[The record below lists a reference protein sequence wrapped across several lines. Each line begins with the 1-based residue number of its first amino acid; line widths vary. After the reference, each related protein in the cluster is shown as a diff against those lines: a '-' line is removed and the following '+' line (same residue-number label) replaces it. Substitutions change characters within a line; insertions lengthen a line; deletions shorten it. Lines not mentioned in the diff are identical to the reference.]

1 MSAASMNRVLACSA
15 MAMAGL
21 LGGGALLAFYAFL
34 IAEPFALVRLD
45 LSETWL
51 LLMDAVLS
59 LLFFVQHSGMV
70 RQSFRAWLA
79 QTVPRAY
86 HPATYAMASGL
97 ALVTLVVLWQASP
110 TAIFAI
116 HGPLRWLL
124 RAFALLAS
132 AGVLW
137 GMLALG
143 GSDALGWQPIVSDLD
158 GRPPKPPCFVVR
170 GPYLWVRHPLYL
182 FSLILIWATPDMS
195 SDRLLFNVL
204 WTSWI
209 VLGSYLEERDL
220 VAEFGE
226 RYQAYQQTVPMLLP
240 WRGKTG
246 RTL

>member
-1 MSAASMNRVLACSA
+1 MSAASMNRVPACSA

-34 IAEPFALVRLD
+34 IAGPFALVRLD

-51 LLMDAVLS
+51 LFMDAVLS

-86 HPATYAMASGL
+86 HPAT
-97 ALVTLVVLWQASP
+97 
-110 TAIFAI
+110 
-116 HGPLRWLL
+116 
-124 RAFALLAS
+124 
-132 AGVLW
+132 
-137 GMLALG
+137 
-143 GSDALGWQPIVSDLD
+143 
-158 GRPPKPPCFVVR
+158 C
-170 GPYLWVRHPLYL
+170 
-182 FSLILIWATPDMS
+182 

-209 VLGSYLEERDL
+209 VLGSYPEERNL